1 MEKEIWPWE
10 GHQCIVQGL
19 AVPFRRKSNSASN
32 WTISTSARHHSTA
45 QINGKRFIVA
55 AARYID
61 AGIFPDAV
69 LLAGLLCQNPYS
81 KTPQLRLSKSL
92 CLLQGTLKWTK
103 IPMFFRWKNIQQHM
117 VAHHQK
123 TWSTIVNYSTLPL
136 LVILV
141 VLEVIVLVVV
151 ALVVLIVV
159 LMYYSYI
166 TGLLSVLLVLLLLWV
181 SNRSPLE
188 RIVCWQPFLPLTAE
202 TTPALRQYHQRSWR
216 PHSPREHGEELLL
229 RV

>member
-103 IPMFFRWKNIQQHM
+103 IPMFFRWKKYTTTHGRTSSKNMVNNRQLFNI
-117 VAHHQK
+117 
-123 TWSTIVNYSTLPL
+123 
-136 LVILV
+136 
-141 VLEVIVLVVV
+141 
-151 ALVVLIVV
+151 ALTSNTSGTRSNSI
-159 LMYYSYI
+159 SSSGTSSI
-166 TGLLSVLLVLLLLWV
+166 NSSANVLLIYYWIIISITSVAPPMGFQSLAVGADRMLAT
-181 SNRSPLE
+181 
-188 RIVCWQPFLPLTAE
+188 I
-202 TTPALRQYHQRSWR
+202 PAADR
-216 PHSPREHGEELLL
+216 
-229 RV
+229 